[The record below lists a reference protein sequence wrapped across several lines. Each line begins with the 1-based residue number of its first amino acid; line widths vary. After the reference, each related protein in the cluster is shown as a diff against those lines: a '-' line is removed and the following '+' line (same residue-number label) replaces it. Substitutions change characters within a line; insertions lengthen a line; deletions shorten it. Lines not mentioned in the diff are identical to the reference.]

1 MKDPVPGCTIF
12 TLAAGLKFVF
22 NPQGLRGRKCFGEA
36 VGVPAR
42 RTAAEQT
49 TSAQLADQVEAVML
63 ASRVLVG
70 ISAQSIAAVEDRV
83 SLGQFRALVVIASLQ
98 PVNLVRLAQA
108 LGVHGSNATRA
119 CDRLVALGLVDRR
132 DNPSDR
138 RHLNLALTAQGQ
150 RIVSRVMNHRR
161 RAIDR
166 ALRRMPSAERG
177 QLALVLAAFAAAAG
191 EPLASDLWATG
202 WTAELP
208 QRSNNRVGA
217 ADG

>member
-1 MKDPVPGCTIF
+1 MKSPFPEPF
-12 TLAAGLKFVF
+12 TLAAPSNSLQSARFAAT
-22 NPQGLRGRKCFGEA
+22 QGFREA
-36 VGVPAR
+36 VELPAR
-42 RTAAEQT
+42 STAEQT
-49 TSAQLADQVEAVML
+49 ASAQLAAQVEAVLL

-83 SLGQFRALVVIASLQ
+83 TLSQFRALVVSRACSRSIWCGW
-98 PVNLVRLAQA
+98 PQA

-119 CDRLVALGLVDRR
+119 CDRLVALGMVDRR

-138 RHLNLALTAQGQ
+138 RHLNLALTVQGQ
-150 RIVSRVMNHRR
+150 RIVTRVMNHRR

-177 QLALVLAAFAAAAG
+177 QLALVLAVFATAAG

-208 QRSNNRVGA
+208 QRTDNRVGA